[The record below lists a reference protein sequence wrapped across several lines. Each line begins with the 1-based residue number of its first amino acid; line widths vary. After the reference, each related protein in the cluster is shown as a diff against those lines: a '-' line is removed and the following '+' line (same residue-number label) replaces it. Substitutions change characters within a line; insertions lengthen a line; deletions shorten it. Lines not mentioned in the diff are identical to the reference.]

1 MKLLIVEDDKNLKNL
16 LKKNFIEEGLVVD
29 IASDG
34 EEGEYLA
41 TINNYDV
48 IILDWMLPIK
58 NGIEILNNLRNKNIL
73 TPIIML
79 TAKGELKDK
88 VTGLKNGADDYLTKP
103 FSFEEL
109 QARIEALYRRTLKN
123 ASNIINLKNI
133 TIDLDRKQVSMDE
146 KIVFLSQKE
155 YELLLFLIKYK
166 NSFVSKNMI
175 ENELWN
181 SEKFI
186 SSNVIEVTIHNLRN
200 KLYKELIKNFRG
212 LGYKIEV

>member
-1 MKLLIVEDDKNLKNL
+1 
-16 LKKNFIEEGLVVD
+16 
-29 IASDG
+29 
-34 EEGEYLA
+34 
-41 TINNYDV
+41 
-48 IILDWMLPIK
+48 MLPIK

-133 TIDLDRKQVSMDE
+133 TIDLFSRS
-146 KIVFLSQKE
+146 
-155 YELLLFLIKYK
+155 
-166 NSFVSKNMI
+166 
-175 ENELWN
+175 
-181 SEKFI
+181 
-186 SSNVIEVTIHNLRN
+186 
-200 KLYKELIKNFRG
+200 
-212 LGYKIEV
+212 